1 MSTGFQYIFDNA
13 SVIDYERQPIVAQ
26 TQSRDGTIRATSR
39 GGSVWRFKVTY
50 AAGKP
55 WNELRPIL
63 DSIDLKGRHTSDTVS
78 FNSTGQSW
86 IFPYR
91 GASADITGWT
101 VNNISGNTCTLAG
114 TGSHSPVASEKLFA
128 AGDLIQLGTNGHI
141 YTVTADVTKTLGVD
155 PTLTLHRPILESNA
169 TYTLTIG
176 PTVSFKLFCTKQ
188 PGVRIFD
195 HNLATFD
202 GSFEFVEDMT

>member
-1 MSTGFQYIFDNA
+1 MSTGFQYIFNNA
-13 SVIDYERQPIVAQ
+13 AVIDYERQPIIAQ
-26 TQSRDGTIRATSR
+26 TQSRDGTLRATSR

-55 WNELRPIL
+55 WEELRPIL

-78 FNSTGQSW
+78 INTSGHSW

-91 GASADITGWT
+91 GASSDITGWT
-101 VNNISGNTCTLAG
+101 VNTISGNTCTLAG
-114 TGSHSPVASEKLFA
+114 TGSHTPGAGEKLFG
-128 AGDLIQLGTNGHI
+128 AGDLIQLGTGGHI
-141 YTVTADVTKTLGVD
+141 YTVTADVTKSLGVD

-176 PTVSFKLFCTKQ
+176 PSVSFKLFCTKL

>member
-1 MSTGFQYIFDNA
+1 M
-13 SVIDYERQPIVAQ
+13 
-26 TQSRDGTIRATSR
+26 
-39 GGSVWRFKVTY
+39 
-50 AAGKP
+50 
-55 WNELRPIL
+55 
-63 DSIDLKGRHTSDTVS
+63 KGRHTSDTVS

-86 IFPYR
+86 IFPYG

-128 AGDLIQLGTNGHI
+128 AGDLIQLGSGHI